1 MLDMPMEAAMGTV
14 AVMVLSTGLLALGFF
29 LGWLISSKVAHSKTY
44 RAEISAEKIVEDAQ
58 KEAEAMKRTSVLEAK
73 DEMHQERLRFEQE
86 MEKKWEQIKRE
97 ETKMSGFERQLER
110 RADLL
115 NDKERNTA
123 TREEELDR
131 LEEQVET
138 KTRDLEARI
147 LEQNSRLERIAG
159 LTQDEAKAI
168 LMANLE
174 DEARREAAWR
184 MKEIREDAL
193 ARANDEAREII
204 ASAIQ
209 RLAADHTVES
219 TQAMVRLPSDEMKG
233 RIIGRE
239 GRNIRAFE
247 MATGVDVTIDDTP
260 EAVIL
265 SGFDPIRRSVA
276 KMALEQLVLDG
287 RIHPGRI
294 EEVVQRSRDS
304 IQEAIREAGEQSAFD
319 AGVPGLHD
327 RLIECLGRLRFRT
340 SYGQNVLNHSKEV
353 AFLTGMMAT
362 QLGLDTQ
369 LAKRA
374 GLLHDV
380 GKGLTHE
387 AEGSHGEN
395 GADLAR
401 KYGEDPVVVNA
412 IEAHHGDADPISP
425 IAVLVD
431 AADTISRSRPGAQ
444 REVIENYVRRLER
457 LESTARMIEGVDKVY
472 AIDAGQEVRV
482 IADCEMMSDEDTERL
497 ATEIVDRLKEDAT
510 CPGPVKVTVIRET
523 RAIDFAR

>member
-1 MLDMPMEAAMGTV
+1 MLDMSTEGTLV
-14 AVMVLSTGLLALGFF
+14 VIMVLSAGLLLLGFV
-29 LGWLISSKVAHSKTY
+29 LGWLGRSKFAHSKTY
-44 RAEISAEKIVEDAQ
+44 RAEVTAEKILDDAE
-58 KEAEAMKRTSVLEAK
+58 KEAESMKRTAVLEAK
-73 DEMHQERLRFEQE
+73 DQMHQERLQFEQE
-86 MEKKWEQIKRE
+86 IEDKWEQLKRE
-97 ETKMSGFERQLER
+97 EIKMSSRERQFDR

-115 NDKERNTA
+115 NHKERNTA
-123 TREEELDR
+123 SREEELAR
-131 LEEQVET
+131 LREQIEA
-138 KTRDLEARI
+138 KARILEARI
-147 LEQNSRLERIAG
+147 LEQNTQLERIAG

-174 DEARREAAWR
+174 DEARRDAAWR
-184 MKEIREDAL
+184 IKEIREDAL
-193 ARANDEAREII
+193 ARANDEGREII

-219 TQAMVRLPSDEMKG
+219 TQAVVRLPSDEMKG

-260 EAVIL
+260 EAVVL
-265 SGFDPIRRSVA
+265 SAFDPIRRAVA
-276 KMALEQLVLDG
+276 KMALERLVLDG

-294 EEVVQRSRDS
+294 EEIVQRSRES
-304 IQEAIREAGEQSAFD
+304 IQEMIREAGEQAAFD

-327 RLIECLGRLRFRT
+327 RLIECLGRLKFRT
-340 SYGQNVLNHSKEV
+340 TYGQNVLNHSKEA
-353 AFLTGMMAT
+353 AFLAGTMAT
-362 QLGLDTQ
+362 QLGLDSQ

-387 AEGSHGEN
+387 AEGTHGEN
-395 GADLAR
+395 GADLGR
-401 KYGEDPVVVNA
+401 KYGEDPIVINA

-431 AADTISRSRPGAQ
+431 AADIISRSRPGAQ

-457 LESTARMIEGVDKVY
+457 LESTARMVEGVDRVY
-472 AIDAGQEVRV
+472 AISAGQEVRV

-497 ATEIVDRLKEDAT
+497 ATEIVERLKADAT

-523 RAIDFAR
+523 RAVDFAR